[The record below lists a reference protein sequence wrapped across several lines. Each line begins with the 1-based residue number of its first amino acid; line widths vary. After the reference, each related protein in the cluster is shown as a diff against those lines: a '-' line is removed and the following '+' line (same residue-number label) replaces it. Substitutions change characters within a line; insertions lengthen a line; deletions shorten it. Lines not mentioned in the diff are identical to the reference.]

1 MNSTMAKKLIIKQ
14 FSNGNVQYICPHCKK
29 VIFEGFY
36 MGITIHDIE
45 GKCPYCNKEV
55 DDSIFG
61 FKELKK
67 NA

>member
-1 MNSTMAKKLIIKQ
+1 MAKKLEKKK

-45 GKCPYCNKEV
+45 GKCPHCNKEV
-55 DDSIFG
+55 ITPWDKE
-61 FKELKK
+61 FKERKDE
-67 NA
+67 NE